1 MNAPVNA
8 REFLASVIKVGVDEI
23 PENPTPENFAEW
35 DSLTHSE
42 ILMAL
47 EDLIGREL
55 EAEEIASID
64 SLADI
69 QAILAA
75 HAGDN

>member
-23 PENPTPENFAEW
+23 PENPTPENFEEW

-47 EDLIGREL
+47 EDTIGREL
-55 EAEEIASID
+55 DSEEIASIEG
-64 SLADI
+64 LADI
-69 QAILAA
+69 EAILKA
-75 HAGDN
+75 HAGGS